1 VTSSP
6 PEVHIAP
13 GTVVLD
19 KYRVSRTIGV
29 GGMGVVVQAT
39 HTTLGN
45 EVAIKFLLPQFAV
58 SQDAARRFVREA
70 QAASRIASEHIAR
83 VFDTGTSQPFGP
95 YIVME
100 FLEGND
106 LSHQVRQK
114 GPLDIET
121 AIDFTVQAA
130 LALAEAHS
138 AGIVHRDVKPANLFV
153 VHRADGSPVIKVLD
167 FGISKVA
174 ETSGLDVTKTSA
186 VLGSGLYM
194 SPEQMK
200 ASKNVD
206 HRTDV
211 YGLAITLYELLTRT
225 QPYTAD
231 SFAEL
236 AIKVNM
242 EPPTDIRGYRP
253 DVPRELAAVIERG
266 FAKKPEDRFGS
277 MADFAVALSPWANP
291 HTRIKVDALRRLVLR
306 HPRAQ
311 SSPSLPP
318 PASFP
323 PPALD
328 GDVRIPPPPSMPTP
342 SSFGMDTFGLSGK
355 KGFGEPLG
363 QTSEKSFA
371 SPGKPRRAGPGLLG
385 IGIGVGVLIGIGVVG
400 AFYAGIFDA
409 PAASTTG
416 ATPSPTITAE
426 APQAATTGSSTPRIA
441 PLDTSAAAD
450 TTAPQPTSSS
460 ATNDVAHPTAP
471 ATGRATA
478 SAVATA
484 TPSST
489 APAPTAAAAA
499 TWGATSEPPPTAT
512 APSTTPCKLRDIDGT
527 VKDCPK

>member
-1 VTSSP
+1 MTSSP

-106 LSHQVRQK
+106 LSRQVRLN

-130 LALAEAHS
+130 LALAEAHA

-167 FGISKVA
+167 FGISKVS

-242 EPPTDIRGYRP
+242 EPPVDVRRYRP
-253 DVPRELAAVIERG
+253 DVSRELAAVIERG
-266 FAKKPEDRFGS
+266 FAKRPEDRFGS
-277 MADFAVALSPWANP
+277 MADFAVALAPWANP
-291 HTRIKVDALRRLVLR
+291 HTRIKVDALRRLVQR

-323 PPALD
+323 PPTLD
-328 GDVRIPPPPSMPTP
+328 GDVRIPPPPSMPSP
-342 SSFGMDTFGLSGK
+342 SSMGMDTFGLSGK
-355 KGFGEPLG
+355 RSSGDRLS

-371 SPGKPRRAGPGLLG
+371 SPGKQGRTGTGLLG
-385 IGIGVGVLIGIGVVG
+385 IGIGVGVLVGVG
-400 AFYAGIFDA
+400 AVAAFYLGLFDRTA
-409 PAASTTG
+409 TSSTAA
-416 ATPSPTITAE
+416 AVATAE
-426 APQAATTGSSTPRIA
+426 TPRATETAAPRIA
-441 PLDTSAAAD
+441 PAESGVPAAPDTAEAGPSARPLTPPTDSSRPSTTARATATAAA
-450 TTAPQPTSSS
+450 PS
-460 ATNDVAHPTAP
+460 ATATAPTAP
-471 ATGRATA
+471 TPTG
-478 SAVATA
+478 
-484 TPSST
+484 
-489 APAPTAAAAA
+489 AA
-499 TWGATSEPPPTAT
+499 TWGASADP
-512 APSTTPCKLRDIDGT
+512 APAPTTPCKLRDIDGT